1 MTRGLRYP
9 PCLDTLLPDLMMLD
23 ATLRR
28 EWFHEKCPHLRVREE
43 DLRVREE
50 GHWVCGGREEDV
62 HRELGLE
69 GEHLGDIVRGEL

>member
-43 DLRVREE
+43 

-62 HRELGLE
+62 HREHGLE
-69 GEHLGDIVRGEL
+69 GEQEGDHLGDIVRGEL